1 MPCQFHDRDRD
12 DRNQSLECAIA
23 ANDGGR
29 GQVLM
34 AAVSYHT

>member
-23 ANDGGR
+23 ANDSSR
-29 GQVLM
+29 SQVVM
-34 AAVSYHT
+34 AAVNYQT